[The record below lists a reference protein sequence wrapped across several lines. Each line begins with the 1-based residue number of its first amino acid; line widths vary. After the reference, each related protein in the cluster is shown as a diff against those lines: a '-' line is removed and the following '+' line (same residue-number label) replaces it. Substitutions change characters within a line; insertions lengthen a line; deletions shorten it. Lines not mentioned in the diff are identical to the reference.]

1 MTYRIGI
8 IAALAGELKP
18 LVRGWSRQADGAFLT
33 QRGDL
38 AAVAIAKGIG
48 AARATQAV
56 AIAET
61 YGRLDAMV
69 SIGWAGGAS
78 CGIQPGTAYE
88 VGETIDASSGERY
101 SGSKAASPIKL
112 VTLDHVAGRE
122 EKRRVAETYGASLVD
137 MEAATIA
144 RLAEMHNIPLLCIKG
159 VSDAFDVRLPDLNA
173 FIDQRG
179 QMKMPRFL
187 AHVALRPQYWLSLLH
202 LGGHSA
208 HAAEAMRDLILKF
221 MEEKNV
227 EKLIRTGSV

>member
-33 QRGDL
+33 QRGDM

-137 MEAATIA
+137 MEAAAVAGLARARGIPFYCWKAVTDIA
-144 RLAEMHNIPLLCIKG
+144 TEDLPDFNYFLDQEKQLRTRQVAAYALTRPRYVAPLLRMGKNSRSG
-159 VSDAFDVRLPDLNA
+159 ADALGQTLRRW
-173 FIDQRG
+173 IDEGRYADSNG
-179 QMKMPRFL
+179 
-187 AHVALRPQYWLSLLH
+187 
-202 LGGHSA
+202 
-208 HAAEAMRDLILKF
+208 
-221 MEEKNV
+221 
-227 EKLIRTGSV
+227 